1 MRMKS
6 WKVLVTIACAL
17 SFASCNDSDNIEG
30 GTGIKAPEPIV
41 LNVTEQA
48 MASGQLDFATSFFS
62 ALYQQKGKEENLLV
76 SPFSVHCA
84 LGMLSNGANGETHD
98 AILRTMGME
107 GYSQDEV
114 NDYFQ

>member
-1 MRMKS
+1 M
-6 WKVLVTIACAL
+6 
-17 SFASCNDSDNIEG
+17 
-30 GTGIKAPEPIV
+30 
-41 LNVTEQA
+41 NVTEQA

-76 SPFSVHCA
+76 SPFSLHCA
-84 LGMLSNGANGETHD
+84 LGMLSNGANGETRD

-114 NDYFQ
+114 NDYFQKLMEGLNHNPFITIDWIDTKDIPLENEKSFYVK